1 MLHIYSYLLSTKQ
14 DEATTTT
21 TATAAAAA
29 LWEFAVHLVE
39 TLTILHVEVALL
51 RSNTTMLVYHH

>member
-21 TATAAAAA
+21 TAAAAA
-29 LWEFAVHLVE
+29 LWDFAVYFVE
-39 TLTILHVEVALL
+39 TYSACRGCIIEVKDN
-51 RSNTTMLVYHH
+51 SVGVSSLV